1 MHYQIVG
8 RVRIE
13 RKSDLLHSIGPI
25 RPSSSFSILSP
36 SSFFHC
42 EHSLCPRPLPLLVFR
57 RRTSFRNERHGCLPF
72 SIPWTC
78 DKFLFSRKLA
88 SVRAGRRMLWKSVLL
103 GNSSRRESNARL
115 SMTTRNGSISQKGP
129 FRRAVN
135 YMYINFTK
143 FNQTQAPE
151 LQHDLIFLH
160 IGIYATDISHLF
172 TYPNLIVSDYF
183 RLRKRV
189 NEFILV

>member
-1 MHYQIVG
+1 MRSFISLIGTYRSICMCALSLNDTVCKMDTRKEDIEFRVPKGGLHYQIVG

-78 DKFLFSRKLA
+78 DKS
-88 SVRAGRRMLWKSVLL
+88 
-103 GNSSRRESNARL
+103 SSRESW
-115 SMTTRNGSISQKGP
+115 
-129 FRRAVN
+129 RA
-135 YMYINFTK
+135 YEPGEECFG
-143 FNQTQAPE
+143 NQFCRAIHRGE
-151 LQHDLIFLH
+151 KAML
-160 IGIYATDISHLF
+160 GY
-172 TYPNLIVSDYF
+172 
-183 RLRKRV
+183 R
-189 NEFILV
+189 